1 MKSVVTFGEIMGRL
15 TPPGCLRLR
24 QSMPGNLEVTFAG
37 AEANV
42 AGSLAMLGME
52 ATFVTA
58 LPKNELADACVASLA
73 AAGVVTEIA
82 RTGLGRLGLY
92 FLETGANQR
101 PSRVLY
107 DRDHSAI
114 SLASPEVFHWP
125 SLFSDADWF
134 HVTGITPAIS
144 ESAAQATI
152 ESVRAAKKAGLTV
165 SCDLNFRAKLWKWE
179 PATEPKQLARRVMS
193 EVLPSVDVLIANEE
207 DCGDVLGIRSPQ
219 TDVHSGTLDVQSYP
233 QVAKEVVEQFP
244 NLSIVATTLR
254 QSLSASHNNWG
265 AMLWDVREKRAVFAP
280 TVDGEYSPYEIRNIV
295 DRVGGGDSFAA
306 GLIFAML
313 SDDYPSLEDAL
324 SFAVAASCLAH
335 SIKGDLNYSSRAE
348 VDALASGS
356 GAGRV
361 VR

>member
-42 AGSLAMLGME
+42 AGSLAMLGMQ

-165 SCDLNFRAKLWKWE
+165 SCDLNFRAKILDFLHLFSDIVKHFG
-179 PATEPKQLARRVMS
+179 AKIQIVSKFLRFNSALKFQAQNFTS
-193 EVLPSVDVLIANEE
+193 EKH
-207 DCGDVLGIRSPQ
+207 CR
-219 TDVHSGTLDVQSYP
+219 
-233 QVAKEVVEQFP
+233 F
-244 NLSIVATTLR
+244 
-254 QSLSASHNNWG
+254 
-265 AMLWDVREKRAVFAP
+265 
-280 TVDGEYSPYEIRNIV
+280 
-295 DRVGGGDSFAA
+295 
-306 GLIFAML
+306 
-313 SDDYPSLEDAL
+313 
-324 SFAVAASCLAH
+324 
-335 SIKGDLNYSSRAE
+335 
-348 VDALASGS
+348 
-356 GAGRV
+356 
-361 VR
+361 